1 MITIYYN
8 GLALKDCVVK
18 RFQQEAVRDASQTD
32 VIFQQFTIT
41 VESTTVEQGYMDL
54 DIGPQ
59 YGRNSFNFVPM
70 GGSTGNP
77 LANTLRQMQDL
88 LTQNRR
94 DFWMMLGGQ
103 TTGDPAEDYEKPIIV
118 AAGSLT
124 DSDDNNTM
132 PSNPRTGSGSIQ
144 RFQVIDV
151 ENGPHVEDVAVEQIF
166 GGKAAR
172 VSATFKVSVV
182 PCGEGSYENISPN
195 PDDQWLRPDA
205 NNGVILSN
213 CWGITESKD
222 QNWVTS
228 RVIEGEIRTRHH
240 TYFAQN
246 YRDMVLP
253 PLYAGYRRMSQR
265 FTTNKAG
272 TVMKYVIEDKQE
284 YAAPPRPAV
293 SWNATH
299 TESTTNNG
307 AVQIANFNIK
317 LTGGQDVD
325 KQKLI
330 DAAGQ
335 VLTLRIK
342 DIQNSGDNNNNYT
355 VLTEMA
361 VIDQLDQ
368 PTIEMRA
375 SVKYTTAEPTF
386 LSARI
391 KSMTGGRGGNLVTT
405 RTNQGIPE
413 YDPYVW
419 QTPLAYD
426 SSQPISLLQCYLQE
440 PCTKYH
446 GMVGEQRY
454 PEAPWQTSGYR
465 KENLPSLQKAD
476 TLVATLEDLKND
488 NPTWNKPSLNS
499 QGGVNEQK
507 EKKNDIYYYPYTM
520 YQYATTYDQSRG
532 MMHLPISSYDSGG
545 GSPNDPK
552 PITAVALKMNSGVT
566 RVTFEISATRNGY
579 YPLVPQFLEE
589 RALPSGSKMY
599 LLDQQLTLRPPEIGA
614 DGNTKAYGL
623 ALRLVYGVERSI
635 SSDEEINP
643 GGNPIDRN
651 AAAQNSFQLSQI
663 MDDTGKLAIAA
674 TEEA

>member
-8 GLALKDCVVK
+8 GLALKDCVVT
-18 RFQQEAVRDASQTD
+18 RFQQSAVRDASQTD
-32 VIFQQFTIT
+32 VIFQQFVIT
-41 VESTTVEQGYMDL
+41 VESTTVETAYQDPG
-54 DIGPQ
+54 IGTQYTRNAFNYVPVGSQPQ
-59 YGRNSFNFVPM
+59 SL
-70 GGSTGNP
+70 STV
-77 LANTLRQMQDL
+77 LRELQDR

-94 DFWMMLGGQ
+94 DFWMVLGGQ
-103 TTGDPAEDYEKPIIV
+103 TPGDPAEDYEQTIIV
-118 AAGSLT
+118 AAGALQ
-124 DSDDNNTM
+124 DSNGNDEM
-132 PSNPRTGSGSIQ
+132 VQNPRTGSGTVA

-182 PCGEGSYENISPN
+182 PCGTDGYPNISPN
-195 PDDQWLRPDA
+195 PNDQWLTPDRE
-205 NNGVILSN
+205 NGVILNNS
-213 CWGITESKD
+213 WGITESKD
-222 QNWVTS
+222 QNWVTT

-253 PLYAGYRRMSQR
+253 PLFEGYRRMSQR
-265 FTTNKAG
+265 FATDKAG

-284 YAAPPRPAV
+284 YAAPPAPAI

-317 LTGGQDVD
+317 LTGGQNVD
-325 KQKLI
+325 KQELI

-335 VLTLRIK
+335 VLTLRIR
-342 DIQNSGDNNNNYT
+342 DIQNSGDNNNNNV
-355 VLTEMA
+355 VLNEMA

-375 SVKYTTAEPTF
+375 SVKYTTAEVTF
-386 LSARI
+386 LSQRI
-391 KSMTGGRGGNLVTT
+391 KSMTGGRGGNLVPSAD
-405 RTNQGIPE
+405 NPGIAG
-413 YDPYVW
+413 YDPCVW
-419 QTPLAYD
+419 STPLAYD
-426 SSQPISLLQCYLQE
+426 SEQPVSLLQCYLQE

-446 GMVGEQRY
+446 GMVGEQKY
-454 PEAPWQTSGYR
+454 PNAAWGYER
-465 KENLPSLQKAD
+465 KDNRPAYPQD
-476 TLVATLEDLKND
+476 TLVATLNLRDD
-488 NPTWNKPSLNS
+488 VYTWNKPTANS
-499 QGGVNEQK
+499 QGQVNPQK
-507 EKKNDIYYYPYTM
+507 EKKNDLYYYPYTM

-532 MMHLPISSYDSGG
+532 MMHLPISSYDSGS

-566 RVTFEISATRNGY
+566 RVTFEIAATRNGY
-579 YPLVPQFLEE
+579 YPLIPQFLEE
-589 RALPSGSKMY
+589 RQLPSGSRMY

-623 ALRLVYGVERSI
+623 ALRLIYGVERGI
-635 SSDEEINP
+635 GSDEEINP
-643 GGNPIDRN
+643 GGNPIDKN
-651 AAAQNSFQLSQI
+651 AAVQNSFQLSQI

-674 TEEA
+674 TEES